1 MLLKAIHPV
10 PALVV
15 AAPVDKLLVVVTHTC
30 PHRLRATGTANRLK
44 WYHAQLDEVTHH
56 LIVRLHL
63 HPDVSGKRR
72 LVITAQTCSARCGV
86 RFVP

>member
-15 AAPVDKLLVVVTHTC
+15 AAPVDILLVVVTRAC

-44 WYHAQLDEVTHH
+44 WNHAQLDEVSHH
-56 LIVRLHL
+56 PIVSLHL
-63 HPDVSGKRR
+63 HPDVSAKRR
-72 LVITAQTCSARCGV
+72 LVITAHTCSARCGV
-86 RFVP
+86 RLVP